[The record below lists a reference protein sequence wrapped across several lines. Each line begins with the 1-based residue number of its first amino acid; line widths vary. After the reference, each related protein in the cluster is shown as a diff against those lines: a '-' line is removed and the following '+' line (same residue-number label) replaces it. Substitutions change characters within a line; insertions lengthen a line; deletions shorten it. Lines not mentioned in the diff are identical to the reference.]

1 MQAQEIVCHL
11 LDNFKPAQTYL
22 FPGDRSLQ
30 QRISENTLN
39 KALHRMGYADQ
50 LTGHGISCK
59 AENPL
64 GMTIIIVFYQK
75 SLDKALGKRYFFQ
88 ISFKNKQRDTIAN
101 LIIIVGTIRMWFA
114 ISTYIITNIDARTF
128 IVQDIGN
135 VGRTC
140 VMYAGSKIGTITE
153 LERSM

>member
-1 MQAQEIVCHL
+1 ML
-11 LDNFKPAQTYL
+11 LPRK
-22 FPGDRSLQ
+22 
-30 QRISENTLN
+30 
-39 KALHRMGYADQ
+39 
-50 LTGHGISCK
+50 
-59 AENPL
+59 
-64 GMTIIIVFYQK
+64 
-75 SLDKALGKRYFFQ
+75 